1 MDPSEDFPPPPA
13 LFPPPAPAAA
23 APPPASTAAS
33 LVGPRIFILSPLP
46 GNKYEVDW
54 YFYSARA
61 DVTTGDYAALLAFAT
76 HYAYPLAI
84 LQCPDLAAF
93 QASNPAAVVRPF
105 DEVPAPIFEWGR
117 ALMLSSA
124 ASVASPSGGSASSQ
138 SLLSLSTSL
147 PSAGTNA
154 HESSSVRG
162 HDPPLVAA
170 STRTSSLPVSHT
182 FAPPF
187 PPRRPDPDGVD
198 GPSFVFGM
206 GSSGGFGRLG
216 GPPGGLGGMGYRRAS
231 ARLTPVSGF
240 SDYSS
245 NNDDFR
251 IQLPSPNPGNDSSC
265 RIPPSRGS
273 STSWCFC
280 SFSNYGISS
289 WPCICGEWSSPFE
302 WLSSYSTKGLKTRW
316 DQAIAGT
323 GICPICHRAEK
334 PWHVPANCP
343 LLKELNLTLVK
354 GPPSSSPA
362 PAPSAC
368 CPLPV
373 LSSRLSYLYFFL
385 NGFCW
390 VHPTVG
396 CRILL
401 FFVDDTF
408 GFSSLYF
415 NGPSVYPLPA
425 I

>member
-33 LVGPRIFILSPLP
+33 LVGPRIFVLSPLP
-46 GNKYEVDW
+46 GNKYEVDR

-93 QASNPAAVVRPF
+93 QASNPDATTVRPF
-105 DEVPAPIFEWGR
+105 AEVPAPIIERGR

-124 ASVASPSGGSASSQ
+124 ASAASPSGGSASSQ

-147 PSAGTNA
+147 PSAGANA

-170 STRTSSLPVSHT
+170 LTRTSSLPVSHT

-187 PPRRPDPDGVD
+187 PPRCPDPDGVD

-206 GSSGGFGRLG
+206 GSSGGFGRLS

-251 IQLPSPNPGNDSSC
+251 SYNFPCPIPETIPPVVFHRHGAPPPPGVSVPSPTMGYHHGPASVANGVRLLNGCHPIL
-265 RIPPSRGS
+265 RRVSRLA
-273 STSWCFC
+273 
-280 SFSNYGISS
+280 GI
-289 WPCICGEWSSPFE
+289 
-302 WLSSYSTKGLKTRW
+302 K
-316 DQAIAGT
+316 
-323 GICPICHRAEK
+323 
-334 PWHVPANCP
+334 P
-343 LLKELNLTLVK
+343 LLARVSVPFAIVRRNRGT
-354 GPPSSSPA
+354 S
-362 PAPSAC
+362 
-368 CPLPV
+368 LPTA
-373 LSSRLSYLYFFL
+373 LSSRS
-385 NGFCW
+385 
-390 VHPTVG
+390 
-396 CRILL
+396 
-401 FFVDDTF
+401 
-408 GFSSLYF
+408 
-415 NGPSVYPLPA
+415 
-425 I
+425 